1 MNLFG
6 FDGWARPAA
15 DLSTWLEILGDS
27 PLFFDRCTGCIG
39 VNLISGDG
47 GKSVILEFF
56 DDSFGILAGRRK
68 SVSRSVNSTN
78 TNRVKQ

>member
-1 MNLFG
+1 M
-6 FDGWARPAA
+6 
-15 DLSTWLEILGDS
+15 
-27 PLFFDRCTGCIG
+27 
-39 VNLISGDG
+39 NLISGDG